1 MLKTHVQNYQKTPPR
16 KELKGYKSRWS
27 NAVMELMPYGIYI
40 VTYIALPCYSVV
52 LSVTP
57 VGFTSLP

>member
-1 MLKTHVQNYQKTPPR
+1 
-16 KELKGYKSRWS
+16 
-27 NAVMELMPYGIYI
+27 MELMPYGIYI
-40 VTYIALPCYSVV
+40 VTYIVLPCYNYD

>member
-1 MLKTHVQNYQKTPPR
+1 
-16 KELKGYKSRWS
+16 
-27 NAVMELMPYGIYI
+27 MELMPYGIYI
-40 VTYIALPCYSVV
+40 VTYIALPCYGVV

>member
-1 MLKTHVQNYQKTPPR
+1 
-16 KELKGYKSRWS
+16 
-27 NAVMELMPYGIYI
+27 MELMPYGIYI
-40 VTYIALPCYSVV
+40 VTYIPLPYYSVD

>member
-1 MLKTHVQNYQKTPPR
+1 
-16 KELKGYKSRWS
+16 
-27 NAVMELMPYGIYI
+27 MPIGNHI
-40 VTYIALPCYSVV
+40 VTYIALPCYSVD